1 MKMESRRP
9 GVNWNE
15 MKWTCME
22 DMNMWLYVEWL
33 ENINVNNNNEF
44 SLTLGFGFGF
54 GLSLFSSIRASDNA
68 AADDNA
74 GDAGRL
80 DL

>member
-1 MKMESRRP
+1 
-9 GVNWNE
+9 

-22 DMNMWLYVEWL
+22 DMNMWLYVEWM

-54 GLSLFSSIRASDNA
+54 GFGLSLFSSVRSSDNA
-68 AADDNA
+68 CCWAAAVAVATADDEA